1 MCGTQLFA
9 SATALMR
16 GQILPPSEMESLY
29 RSITRSAVSCFV
41 EYHLC
46 HRRPPMIACIGFLRR
61 SLLRRVTGED
71 EVAIFGRQVAGV
83 AGFVQRLVAGFAV
96 REVGESP
103 AAHRG
108 VLFRVLDHELDIH
121 G

>member
-1 MCGTQLFA
+1 MCGTQLSA

-16 GQILPPSEMESLY
+16 GQNLPPSEHRKCRELL
-29 RSITRSAVSCFV
+29 V
-41 EYHLC
+41 ECHLC
-46 HRRPPMIACIGFLRR
+46 HRRPSMIVRSGSLGRSVLRHITR
-61 SLLRRVTGED
+61 ED

-83 AGFVQRLVAGFAV
+83 AGFVQCLVASFAV

-103 AAHRG
+103 AARRG